1 MGDGHRVI
9 LSRTRSRDLEE
20 RIITMAAPHSV
31 DPVQLLEKHL
41 ASASPDLLA
50 EMIAAFANAMMS
62 AQAELLRR
70 LELSAQRI
78 RELETDNQRLRHAL
92 AEALGERRAQPN
104 PSRRDTPRPTIS
116 EALTHHR
123 TTASSTS
130 SRT

>member
-1 MGDGHRVI
+1 MDNAGLPVTVEALARDAGI
-9 LSRTRSRDLEE
+9 SRSWLYN
-20 RIITMAAPHSV
+20 
-31 DPVQLLEKHL
+31 Q
-41 ASASPDLLA
+41 PDLRA
-50 EMIAAFANAMMS
+50 EIERLRERTPPAR
-62 AQAELLRR
+62 QAVPNRQRSSDASLLRR

-78 RELETDNQRLRHAL
+78 RELEADNQRLRHAL

-116 EALTHHR
+116 DVLTHPR